1 MKHLSSIIR
10 KFDIYLFVLIIVFL
24 GFMVIAFGC
33 NLLAQ
38 FDVACSDST
47 ILMFSIMGLFTI
59 SLAGFAQI
67 YRKEA
72 PGLHPDYPI
81 KGKLAVVIGWIWV
94 LFCWAGIIYAFY
106 LIIVK

>member
-1 MKHLSSIIR
+1 MKHLGSIIR
-10 KFDIYLFVLIIVFL
+10 KIDIYIFVLITVFL
-24 GFMVIAFGC
+24 GFLVIAFGC
-33 NLLAQ
+33 NLLAH
-38 FDVACSDST
+38 FDILCNDST
-47 ILMFSIMGLFTI
+47 IIMFGILGLFTI

-72 PGLHPDYPI
+72 PGFHPNYPI

-106 LIIVK
+106 LIIME